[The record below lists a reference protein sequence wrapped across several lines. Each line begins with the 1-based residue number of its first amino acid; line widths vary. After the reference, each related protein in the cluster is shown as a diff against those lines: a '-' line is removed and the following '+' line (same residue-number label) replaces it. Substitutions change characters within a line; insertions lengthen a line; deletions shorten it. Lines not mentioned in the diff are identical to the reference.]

1 MVNNPVA
8 KNDFNRSSVHPD
20 KKKREKEDRRKQKHK
35 GKKDEQD
42 FSGV

>member
-20 KKKREKEDRRKQKHK
+20 KKKQEKEDRRKQKHK
-35 GKKDEQD
+35 GKRNEQD
-42 FSGV
+42 LSSL